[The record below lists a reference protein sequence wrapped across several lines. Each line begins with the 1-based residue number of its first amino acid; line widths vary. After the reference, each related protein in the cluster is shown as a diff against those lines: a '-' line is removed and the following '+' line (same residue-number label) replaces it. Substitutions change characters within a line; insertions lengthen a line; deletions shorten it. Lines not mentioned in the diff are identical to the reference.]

1 MCTDFGHP
9 HLNLRGTPIR
19 WLQTGVYISLGPL
32 VVQLI
37 YLSSQVTM
45 PFRKT
50 VELNTANTIHKV
62 DQALDKSPDNHLR
75 RQKSHDSFF
84 RAVPTHSPSLL
95 GLMSPEF
102 ELAPMTTW
110 KHSGAS
116 TPRGDDNTPTEID
129 LSGYQGGIERSMKRT
144 CYSGTGCTV
153 RHHLDSSLLN

>member
-32 VVQLI
+32 VVQLN

-45 PFRKT
+45 QFRKT
-50 VELNTANTIHKV
+50 AELSTANTIYKV

-84 RAVPTHSPSLL
+84 RAVSTHSPSLL
-95 GLMSPEF
+95 GLMSPDF
-102 ELAPMTTW
+102 EMAPMTTW

-116 TPRGDDNTPTEID
+116 TPRGDDNSSTEID
-129 LSGYQGGIERSMKRT
+129 VSGYQGGMERSMKRT

-153 RHHLDSSLLN
+153 RPHHDSSLLI